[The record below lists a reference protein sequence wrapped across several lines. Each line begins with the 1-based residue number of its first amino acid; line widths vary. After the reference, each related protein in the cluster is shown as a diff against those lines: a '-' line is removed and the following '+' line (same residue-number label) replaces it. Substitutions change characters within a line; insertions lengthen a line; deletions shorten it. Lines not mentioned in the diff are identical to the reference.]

1 MGSGIA
7 SGAETETDRARHR
20 RVASLVSA
28 LGRRS
33 IVLVGLMGSGKSS
46 TGRRLAQELGL
57 EFVDA
62 DEEIEA
68 AARLSITEIFAR
80 HGEDAFRDGERRVVA
95 RLLRDGPRVLASG
108 GGAFMNAETRS
119 RIASSGI
126 SIWLKADYDVLWR
139 RLRKR
144 PHRPLLEGGDPEQT
158 LRTLLEQRYPVYAL
172 ADITI
177 VSRDGPHELAVEEA
191 IAGIECFLR
200 SSPDLTPLA
209 ARPKSITVPPL
220 QQGAGPQPVSGQG
233 QVSVELGARSYAILI
248 GAGLIA
254 EAGNHIRRLAPR
266 AACAIVTDENVA
278 KLHLPAL
285 ERALDQALIHHSKVI
300 VAPGEGSKSFDVYAR
315 VCNALIGAKLE
326 RGDVIIALGGG
337 VIGDLAGFA
346 AATVRRGMRLIQVPT
361 TLLAEVDSSVGGKT
375 GINSPHGKN
384 LIGAFHQPSLVI
396 ADTDALET
404 LPPREFRAGYAE
416 VVKYGLI
423 GDAEF
428 YAWLE
433 ANWRAVFAGGAARV
447 HAIATSCKAKAAIV
461 ARDEHDEGERA
472 LLNLGHTFGH
482 AFERLTLYDGARL
495 VHGEAIAI
503 GMACAFRFS
512 ARRGLCGRRDQARVE
527 AHLQEV
533 GLPVRMAS
541 IPGWN
546 VSPDAILEAMYQD
559 KKVEQG
565 GLTLILARAIG
576 DCFIAKTVEATEI
589 HAFLQDELNTGH

>member
-1 MGSGIA
+1 MSSGIV
-7 SGAETETDRARHR
+7 SGAGTETDRARNR

-28 LGRRS
+28 LGGRS
-33 IVLVGLMGSGKSS
+33 IVLIGLMGSGKTS

-80 HGEDAFRDGERRVVA
+80 HGEDSFRDGERRVMA

-108 GGAFMNAETRS
+108 GGAFMNEETRA
-119 RIASSGI
+119 RIALSGI
-126 SIWLKADYDVLWR
+126 SIWLKADQDVLWR
-139 RLRKR
+139 RVRKR
-144 PHRPLLEGGDPEQT
+144 SHRPLLQGGDPEQT

-172 ADITI
+172 ADVTV

-200 SSPDLTPLA
+200 SSPGLSPL
-209 ARPKSITVPPL
+209 ARPKSIPVSHQ
-220 QQGAGPQPVSGQG
+220 QQGAGPQPYSNQA
-233 QVSVELGARSYAILI
+233 QVSVELGARTYMILI

-266 AACAIVTDENVA
+266 ASCAIVTDENVA
-278 KLHLPAL
+278 KLHLAAL
-285 ERALDQALIHHSKVI
+285 ERVLDQAFIRHSKVI
-300 VAPGEGSKSFDVYAR
+300 VAPGEGSKSFDVYAK
-315 VCNALIGAKLE
+315 VCNALIGARLE
-326 RGDVIIALGGG
+326 RGDVIVALGGG

-346 AATVRRGMRLIQVPT
+346 AATVRRGIRFIQVPT

-396 ADTDALET
+396 ADTDTLET

-423 GDAEF
+423 GDAGF

-433 ANWRAVFAGGAARV
+433 ANWRAVFAGGVARV

-461 ARDEHDEGERA
+461 ARDEHEEGERA

-482 AFERLTLYDGARL
+482 ALERLTSYDGARL
-495 VHGEAIAI
+495 VHGEAVAI

-512 ARRGLCGRRDQARVE
+512 ARRGLCGLQDQARVE

-533 GLPVRMAS
+533 GLPVRIAG

-546 VSPDAILEAMYQD
+546 VGPDAILEAMYQD
-559 KKVEQG
+559 KKVEHG
-565 GLTLILARAIG
+565 GLTFILARAIG

-589 HAFLQDELNTGH
+589 RGFLQDELNTGH